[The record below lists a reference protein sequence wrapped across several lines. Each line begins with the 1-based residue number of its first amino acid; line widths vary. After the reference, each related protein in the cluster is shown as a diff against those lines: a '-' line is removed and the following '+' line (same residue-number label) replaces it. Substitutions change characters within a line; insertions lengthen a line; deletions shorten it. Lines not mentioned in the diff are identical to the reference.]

1 MIACFGKTAAF
12 QKPGK
17 IIPGRMLHNAKG
29 TKRNFF
35 CVILDCNFLMTEV
48 DINRCAKLIAVKKTH
63 PRFDIGIRAETVGT
77 GDLIVYRLPADLKGA
92 RDLGNTFS
100 LLLHGSH
107 LNDLWQRKSRFSS
120 SCMAQCFFFR

>member
-100 LLLHGSH
+100 LLLQEIG
-107 LNDLWQRKSRFSS
+107 RA
-120 SCMAQCFFFR
+120 SCRERV